1 MSYRDVDDGRL
12 RDLALRDPELRTD
25 TAPVD
30 MSLAHEL
37 EARAGHWLDTA
48 GPTYGDPYPVSD
60 YLFLVSYAGPG
71 PGQFNLYL
79 LDLCGNQVPF
89 YSDPAMGS
97 HGPLLVRPSSVFTTC
112 PTTLNAGGDASPE
125 TSWGKVLV
133 TDVYRGLPDIER
145 GRARY
150 IQIMEQVPKT
160 HEWARRA
167 YDQSPVMGYGTYY
180 AKRCWGRVDIAADGS
195 AYFELPALREVYL
208 QVLDAEGRELQ
219 RSVVDPGDARR
230 AARLYWMPRA
240 APTTPPTSSPSAD
253 GRPAAAHAPH
263 CPCPGPAMDGSILLP
278 SFSRY
283 SIDTARVAIADRI
296 RTAAATSRA
305 TRPGCS
311 TWPTIICSAAVGRTA
326 STI

>member
-1 MSYRDVDDGRL
+1 MGDATVHADGMSYRDVDDGRL

-25 TAPVD
+25 AAPVD

-89 YSDPAMGS
+89 YSDPEMGS

-112 PTTLNAGGDASPE
+112 PTALNVGGDASPE

-219 RSVVDPGDARR
+219 RQTSSIQVMPGELRSCIGCHE
-230 AARLYWMPRA
+230 PR
-240 APTTPPTSSPSAD
+240 PTTPPTSSPLPMAARQPPT
-253 GRPAAAHAPH
+253 RPTALPWTRRWTDRFCRRRAA
-263 CPCPGPAMDGSILLP
+263 GTRSILHALP
-278 SFSRY
+278 Q
-283 SIDTARVAIADRI
+283 
-296 RTAAATSRA
+296 RTESGRRL
-305 TRPGCS
+305 RPLGRQD
-311 TWPTIICSAAVGRTA
+311 PAVQHGLR
-326 STI
+326 